1 MKKLDYEPMKLPE
14 IPINMMVLKETFIE
28 YITWYKIN
36 EEDDLPKKGLW
47 FLCKIR
53 GSDDLSLII
62 GFENVIF
69 EKYDA
74 WAEVEAPF

>member
-1 MKKLDYEPMKLPE
+1 MHNLSVSRGDLTCRLHKF
-14 IPINMMVLKETFIE
+14 TR

-53 GSDDLSLII
+53 GSNDLSLVS

>member
-1 MKKLDYEPMKLPE
+1 MKKLNCEPVIFPK
-14 IPINMMVLKETFIE
+14 IQINTMVLKETYIK

-53 GSDDLSLII
+53 GSDDLSLVC

-69 EKYDA
+69 EKHDA